1 MEPEQ
6 LEACIRLAQGGDQKA
21 FHALFL
27 LFRDRVYAVCV
38 RMLSH
43 PQQAEDATQEVFL
56 RVWQQ
61 LPGFRGDSQFSTWLH
76 TVATRTAIDVWRKLK
91 RHSDHDDD
99 SALEMMAAPD
109 RAETEVQQRDLE
121 TGISRLPDQARAVF
135 VLFALEG
142 YRLSLRQTS
151 IAVRV
156 ATVCSQ
162 VEN

>member
-1 MEPEQ
+1 M
-6 LEACIRLAQGGDQKA
+6 EACIRLAQGGDQKA

-121 TGISRLPDQARAVF
+121 TGISRLPDQARAPNPP
-135 VLFALEG
+135 
-142 YRLSLRQTS
+142 SQS
-151 IAVRV
+151 ICPYWMTKKGASTRGPL
-156 ATVCSQ
+156 TGSGTG
-162 VEN
+162 